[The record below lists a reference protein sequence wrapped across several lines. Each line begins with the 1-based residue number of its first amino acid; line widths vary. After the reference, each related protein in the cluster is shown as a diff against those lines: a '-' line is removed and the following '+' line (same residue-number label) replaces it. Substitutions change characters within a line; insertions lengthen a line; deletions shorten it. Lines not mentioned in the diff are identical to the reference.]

1 MTSHTKSLGLRFILS
16 VVCLL
21 LTALCWVKYRDAHF
35 AQEQEL
41 RDRVC
46 TLECYA
52 RLVDHY
58 YGQGDFSSVVPV
70 LPEGIK
76 VEVLDADLRVVA
88 SSDRGRV
95 GSKLAFPKNPEL
107 RTAYYQRSGHR
118 LDQLAENEE
127 LSRLSYAT
135 YGDQHYV
142 RLSSVYPTSEDVD
155 RETLWIVCLIPCL
168 LILLGMLAGTYMRM
182 RAHDKSTEALK
193 HLTSALQDGSIASDS
208 SFAQDDLGE
217 LGRELIRLFTTHKAN
232 RLRLE
237 ETRQHLIGLFDLSK
251 IGIALFDSSGTTLFA
266 NTHFIQFASMISS
279 KALPKES
286 LAQLLTEDSMKPIL
300 DFLVT
305 PPGEQK
311 SVSTMIPSGSHIFE
325 VKAYRTAGE
334 TFDLSIEDVTVV
346 EQATQLKREMT
357 SNITHEIRT
366 PLTSIRGYLETL
378 RYTDLTPEQR
388 ASFTDKAYQQA
399 ERLSQMMDDIRLIS
413 HMDEKSIA
421 DYRME
426 DVNLWLVAEEARIA
440 FADQIEKKGDTFI
453 NDIPDG
459 LTIRANNSL
468 IHSIFQNMVENSLHY
483 AGDGVTLCFDCYH
496 QDEDYVYLS
505 YYDTGKGVPEEKL
518 GRIFE
523 RFYRID
529 SGRTRSQ
536 GGSGLG
542 LSIVR
547 NAIRRHRGQI
557 QARRHSPQGGLEFL
571 FTLHK

>member
-1 MTSHTKSLGLRFILS
+1 MSSRTRSLGLHFVLTLL
-16 VVCLL
+16 CLL

-35 AQEQEL
+35 AHTQEL
-41 RDRVC
+41 RDRIC
-46 TLECYA
+46 TLESYA

-58 YGQGDFSSVVPV
+58 YSMVDFGSV
-70 LPEGIK
+70 LPIIPRGTQ
-76 VEVLDADLRVVA
+76 VEVLDSDLRIIE
-88 SSDRGRV
+88 SSDPGRV
-95 GSKLAFPKNPEL
+95 GSRLTFPENPEL
-107 RTAYYQRSGHR
+107 RTAYYRESGQR
-118 LDQLAENEE
+118 LEPLPTEE
-127 LSRLSYAT
+127 QSALSYAI
-135 YGDQHYV
+135 YSDKHFI
-142 RLSSVYPTSEDVD
+142 RLTTPYPSSLYED

-168 LILLGMLAGTYMRM
+168 LILIGILVGTYLRM
-182 RAHDKSTEALK
+182 RAHDKSTTAMQHLITALREG
-193 HLTSALQDGSIASDS
+193 TIADDT
-208 SFAQDDLGE
+208 SFAGDDLGE
-217 LGRELIRLFTTHKAN
+217 LGRELTQLFTTYKAN
-232 RLRLE
+232 SLRLE
-237 ETRQHLIGLFDLSK
+237 ETRHHLIGLFDLSNMG
-251 IGIALFDSSGTTLFA
+251 IGLFDSSGTTLFA

-279 KALPKES
+279 RALPKEHLS
-286 LAQLLTEDSMKPIL
+286 QLLTEESMKEIL
-300 DFLVT
+300 DFLMS
-305 PPGEQK
+305 PLSSEK
-311 SVSTMIPSGSHIFE
+311 SASAMIPSGSHIFE

-334 TFDLSIEDVTVV
+334 TFDLTIEDVTVA

-378 RYTDLTPEQR
+378 RYSDLTPEQR
-388 ASFTDKAYQQA
+388 ANFTDRAYQQA
-399 ERLSQMMDDIRLIS
+399 EQLSQMMDDIRLIS
-413 HMDEKSIA
+413 HMDEKTIA

-426 DVNLWLVAEEARIA
+426 DVDLWLVAEESRIA
-440 FADQIEKKGDTFI
+440 FADQIEKRGDTFV
-453 NDIPDG
+453 NNIPDG

-483 AGDGVTLCFDCYH
+483 AGNGVTLCFDCYH
-496 QDEDYVYLS
+496 QDEEYVYLS

-529 SGRTRSQ
+529 PGRTRSQ

-557 QARRHSPQGGLEFL
+557 QARRHSTQGGLEFL